1 MEWIIEAIQTKK
13 KTPQNEFNE
22 NTKTKINFKQ
32 KTSLYCC
39 FLLFLSFFFW
49 LILGG
54 KQLLPNEIDYMI
66 IFSISKI
73 V

>member
-22 NTKTKINFKQ
+22 NTKTKINIKQ

-39 FLLFLSFFFW
+39 FLLFFSLFFFLADFGW
-49 LILGG
+49 KTIVAKRNRLHDY
-54 KQLLPNEIDYMI
+54 LLD
-66 IFSISKI
+66 K
-73 V
+73 